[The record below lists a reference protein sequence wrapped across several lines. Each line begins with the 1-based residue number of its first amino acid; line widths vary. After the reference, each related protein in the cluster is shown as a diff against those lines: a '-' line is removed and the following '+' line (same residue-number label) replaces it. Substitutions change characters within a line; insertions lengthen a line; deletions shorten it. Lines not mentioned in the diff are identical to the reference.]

1 MARNID
7 WDRFDLV
14 VGHARAYFVTQYHA
28 GTREMVY
35 RYVASKMG
43 DIPPLHVS
51 AALKILREK
60 GAIIYDK
67 KVWWFLTDK

>member
-1 MARNID
+1 MARMD

-14 VGHARAYFVTQYHA
+14 VGHVRGYFALEYHA

-35 RYVASKMG
+35 RYVATKMG
-43 DIPPLHVS
+43 DIPVLHVS

-60 GAIIYDK
+60 GAISYDK
-67 KVWWFLTDK
+67 KVWWSIADR